1 MSRGIF
7 TTISGAVTA
16 AIKTAQ
22 ATADNARQMVIN
34 RDPRLTTLEGV
45 ASAFTAATASADA
58 VHSALGA
65 RIDAV
70 INDIRSRF
78 AALPAP
84 VTTTLQVEYR
94 DGIAV
99 PPITSLLGISAS
111 ADVTITWPTPF
122 ADTGYIVTPQVATAT
137 PALIGKTTATL
148 KTKTTTGC
156 IVTVTTTALVGAG
169 QATVSAV
176 AYRKS

>member
-7 TTISGAVTA
+7 TLVNGAVNA
-16 AIKTAQ
+16 AITKAQ
-22 ATADNARQMVIN
+22 QTADNARQMVIT

-45 ASAFTAATASADA
+45 ASAFSAATASADT
-58 VHSALGA
+58 VHAALGA

-84 VTTTLQVEYR
+84 VVNTLQVEYR

-99 PPITSLLGISAS
+99 PAITSLLGISAS
-111 ADVTITWPTPF
+111 ADVTITWPAAFP
-122 ADTGYIVTPQVATAT
+122 DTNYTVTPQVATAT

-148 KTKTTTGC
+148 KAKTTTGC
-156 IVTVTTTALVGAG
+156 TVTVTTTALIATG